1 VSGCH
6 GKTRSEG
13 EEGVDDLEGEFSL
26 QDCAGHKDD
35 PQYVAES
42 MLRAHMSYDL
52 RRAGPLLCRSG
63 ATEMEPKIE
72 DGASDEESGEQ
83 LTKKVL
89 FYGLGTGESIAS
101 LSIFLAWLG
110 VGFVL
115 NDTLWRALHEP
126 KSIPILFR

>member
-1 VSGCH
+1 VHVSGCH

-52 RRAGPLLCRSG
+52 RRAGPLLWSNR
-63 ATEMEPKIE
+63 
-72 DGASDEESGEQ
+72 DGAED
-83 LTKKVL
+83 
-89 FYGLGTGESIAS
+89 
-101 LSIFLAWLG
+101 
-110 VGFVL
+110 
-115 NDTLWRALHEP
+115 
-126 KSIPILFR
+126 